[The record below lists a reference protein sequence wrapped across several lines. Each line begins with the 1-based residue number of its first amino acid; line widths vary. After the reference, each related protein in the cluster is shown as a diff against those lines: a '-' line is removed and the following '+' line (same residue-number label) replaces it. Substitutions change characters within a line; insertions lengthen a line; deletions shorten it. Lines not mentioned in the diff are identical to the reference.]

1 MIMVLQ
7 VSCLKPRSHL
17 AEYFFRSFT
26 TEINP
31 AIANNMKPIGMM
43 KMQWVTI
50 NPNIYECAS
59 DFMKIHH
66 DRF

>member
-17 AEYFFRSFT
+17 AEYFFRLFT

-31 AIANNMKPIGMM
+31 AIGMM